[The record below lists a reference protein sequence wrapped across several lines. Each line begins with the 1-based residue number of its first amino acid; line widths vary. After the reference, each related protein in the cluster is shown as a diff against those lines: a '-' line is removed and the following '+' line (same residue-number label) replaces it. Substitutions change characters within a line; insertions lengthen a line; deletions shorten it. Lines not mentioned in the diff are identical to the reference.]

1 MYRNPD
7 SAETGNPCS
16 ASHMCKGGG
25 HRVVNIF
32 VQTGDGAGSGLVL
45 LQAATE
51 KSLPALFL
59 WASMVNLLCIIGR
72 NSR

>member
-1 MYRNPD
+1 M
-7 SAETGNPCS
+7 
-16 ASHMCKGGG
+16 
-25 HRVVNIF
+25 VNIF